1 MIRDVTIQLAF
12 QRRLSV
18 GLGLVSGLQACR
30 AVTHDADVWDP
41 KVVACVSALWID
53 ASWDLRT
60 TVSSVDCRIEG
71 SEQIFLNSRSS
82 LGP

>member
-1 MIRDVTIQLAF
+1 MRISF
-12 QRRLSV
+12 SRRRRSLGALELIIV
-18 GLGLVSGLQACR
+18 GCVVASEQ
-30 AVTHDADVWDP
+30 
-41 KVVACVSALWID
+41 VACVSALWID